1 MALDKYRRIAGPPTE
16 PPEAGA
22 RTTPSEVPTLGT
34 SVEGLR
40 QKANRYRDYI
50 TQDKLPD
57 APSALVEVSPPATQS
72 PVPNTE
78 SAPDEASNHRPTKGN
93 TFKSER
99 GAKPGQKV
107 TVKSP
112 TSARRKEASP
122 LSGVKIVFLDDTM
135 REEYIQIAGYLM
147 VKYRIKLT
155 MTAYF
160 CFLHE
165 QAIAQQSDET
175 FLSALARFAKSEPS
189 STND

>member
-1 MALDKYRRIAGPPTE
+1 MDLDKYRRIAGPPTE
-16 PPEAGA
+16 PPEAGT
-22 RTTPSEVPTLGT
+22 RTTLSEVPTLGT
-34 SVEGLR
+34 SVEDIR
-40 QKANRYRDYI
+40 QKANRYREYI

-57 APSALVEVSPPATQS
+57 APAAIVEVSPPATQS

-78 SAPDEASNHRPTKGN
+78 SATDEASKHRPTKGN
-93 TFKSER
+93 RFKSER
-99 GAKPGQKV
+99 GGKPRQKV
-107 TVKSP
+107 SVKPP

-175 FLSALARFAKSEPS
+175 FLSALARFAKSEPP
-189 STND
+189 STNV